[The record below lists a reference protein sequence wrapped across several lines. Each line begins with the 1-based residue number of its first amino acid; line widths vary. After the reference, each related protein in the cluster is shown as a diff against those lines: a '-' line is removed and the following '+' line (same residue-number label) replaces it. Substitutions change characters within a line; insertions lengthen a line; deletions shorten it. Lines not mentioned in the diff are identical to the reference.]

1 MNRVLPTSVNW
12 GIERR
17 LEFIEFR
24 LCWEGGVNRSDIVD
38 TFGVSVPQASKDL
51 TLYQERAP
59 SNAIYDK
66 SAKRYVAGEDFK
78 PLFSRTAPD
87 VYLHRLRSLA
97 EGVVEPSLAWIGS
110 MPPTDLGL
118 PPHRDVNFAI
128 LRIILDAIRQ
138 HSMVEVLYQS
148 MNTARPE
155 PVKRAISPHALGHD
169 GFRWHARAFCHIDQK
184 FKDFL
189 LPRILAAETIGPAT
203 ISGADDQMWNTH
215 YRLTLGP
222 HPDLGVGQRA
232 AVERD
237 YGMKGG
243 RLEFEVRLSM
253 LFYVLKRLNLLQDA
267 SGLNSR
273 TQHIVD
279 LRRDDTEAE
288 MRRHNIPY

>member
-1 MNRVLPTSVNW
+1 MRQEAAHRGRATQQILLR
-12 GIERR
+12 EEQELA
-17 LEFIEFR
+17 LE
-24 LCWEGGVNRSDIVD
+24 LD
-38 TFGVSVPQASKDL
+38 
-51 TLYQERAP
+51 P

-66 SAKRYVAGEDFK
+66 SAKRYVAAEDFK

-87 VYLHRLRSLA
+87 VYLHRLWSLA
-97 EGVVEPSLAWIGS
+97 EGVVEPGLTWIGA

-118 PPHRDVNFAI
+118 PPHRDVDFAI
-128 LRIILDAIRQ
+128 LRTILDAIRQ
-138 HSMVEVLYQS
+138 HSVVEVLYQS

-155 PVKRAISPHALGHD
+155 PVKRALSPHALGHD

-189 LPRILAAETIGPAT
+189 LPRILAAEIIAPAT

-215 YRLTLGP
+215 YKLTLGP
-222 HPDLGVGQRA
+222 HPDLGGGQRA

-237 YGMKGG
+237 YGMKDG